1 MLFDLGFG
9 GVLGSPFKGLALFDN
24 GLTIPALPV
33 LGDYLPSD
41 AMPGDAA
48 LLVNPA

>member
-9 GVLGSPFKGLALFDN
+9 GDLGSPFRGLALFDN

-33 LGDYLPSD
+33 LGDCLPSD
-41 AMPGDAA
+41 AMPGDFT
-48 LLVNPA
+48 

>member
-48 LLVNPA
+48 LVNPA